1 MSKCIV
7 FDLDG
12 TIIDSFPDIYESLNK
27 ALEQSGFPTISFEK
41 FFAIAGYGPRN
52 LIKDSVDEPIE
63 PQKFEETV
71 ALYNNIYTNCGS
83 PKTVRYEGM
92 LEVLAELRRR
102 GYKLAVR
109 TNKAQATTDQIT
121 NRLLVDVV
129 DLIWGSIE
137 GRAIKPYKESVLP
150 ILEMYGAKPEE
161 TFMVGDMKADID
173 TANNAGMKFIGCLW
187 GYGKEEDMRASGAT
201 VFAKKPADLLDLIKQ

>member
-52 LIKDSVDEPIE
+52 LIKDAVDEPISGQVYE
-63 PQKFEETV
+63 DAV

-83 PKTVRYEGM
+83 PKTVRYDGM
-92 LEVLAELRRR
+92 LEVLAELRKR
-102 GYKLAVR
+102 GYILLVR
-109 TNKAQATTDQIT
+109 TNKAQKTTDAIT
-121 NRLLVDVV
+121 NRLLVGAV
-129 DLIWGSIE
+129 DLIWGSID
-137 GRAIKPYKESVLP
+137 GREIKPYAESVLP
-150 ILEMYGAKPEE
+150 MLRMFDAKPED
-161 TFMVGDMKADID
+161 TYMVGDMKADVD
-173 TANNAGMKFIGCLW
+173 TANNAGMKFIGVLW

-201 VFAKKPADLLDLIKQ
+201 IFAKKPFDLLDLIK

>member
-27 ALEQSGFPTISFEK
+27 ALAQSGFPTISFEK

-52 LIKDSVDEPIE
+52 LIKDSVDGVIE

-71 ALYNNIYTNCGS
+71 ALYNDTYTNCGS
-83 PKTVRYEGM
+83 PKTVPFDGM
-92 LEVLAELRRR
+92 KEVLAELRKR
-102 GYKLAVR
+102 GYKLCVR
-109 TNKAQATTDQIT
+109 TNKAQATTDEIT
-121 NRLLVDVV
+121 NRILPDDVDI
-129 DLIWGSIE
+129 IWGSIE
-137 GRAIKPYKESVLP
+137 GRALKPEAESVLP
-150 ILEMYGAKPEE
+150 LLRMFDAKPEE

-187 GYGKEEDMRASGAT
+187 GYGKEADMRASGAT
-201 VFAKKPADLLDLIKQ
+201 VFANKPADLLDLIK

>member
-12 TIIDSFPDIYESLNK
+12 TIIDSFPDIFESLNK
-27 ALEQSGFPTISFEK
+27 ALEQSGFPAISFEK

-52 LIKDSVDEPIE
+52 LIKDSVDEPMTAE
-63 PQKFEETV
+63 KFEQTV
-71 ALYNNIYTNCGS
+71 ALYNDIYTNCGS
-83 PKTVRYEGM
+83 PKTVLFEGM
-92 LEVLAELRRR
+92 TEVLAELRKR
-102 GYKLAVR
+102 GYMLAVR
-109 TNKAQATTDQIT
+109 TNKAQVTTDGIAQ
-121 NRLLVDVV
+121 RLLNDKV
-129 DLIWGSIE
+129 DLVWGSIE
-137 GRAIKPYKESVLP
+137 GRQIKPYAQSVLP

-187 GYGKEEDMRASGAT
+187 GYGKQEDMKASGAT
-201 VFAKKPADLLDLIKQ
+201 VFAEKPADLLDLIK

>member
-12 TIIDSFPDIYESLNK
+12 TIIDSFPDIFESLNK
-27 ALEQSGFPTISFEK
+27 ALEQSGFPAISFEK

-52 LIKDSVDEPIE
+52 LIKDSVDQPMTAE
-63 PQKFEETV
+63 KFEQTV
-71 ALYNNIYTNCGS
+71 ALYNDIYTNCGS
-83 PKTVRYEGM
+83 PKTVLFEGM
-92 LEVLAELRRR
+92 TEVLAELRKR
-102 GYKLAVR
+102 GYMLAVR
-109 TNKAQATTDQIT
+109 TNKAQVTTDGIAQ
-121 NRLLVDVV
+121 RLLNDKV
-129 DLIWGSIE
+129 DLVWGSIE
-137 GRAIKPYKESVLP
+137 GRQIKPYAQSVLP

-187 GYGKEEDMRASGAT
+187 GYGKQEDMKASGAT
-201 VFAKKPADLLDLIKQ
+201 VFAEKPADLLDLIK

>member
-1 MSKCIV
+1 MSKCVV

-27 ALEQSGFPTISFEK
+27 ALEQSGFPAISFEK

-52 LIKDSVDEPIE
+52 LIKDSVDGPIE

-71 ALYNNIYTNCGS
+71 ALYNDIYTNCGS

-92 LEVLAELRRR
+92 AEVLAELRRR
-102 GYKLAVR
+102 GYILAVR
-109 TNKAQATTDQIT
+109 TNKAQATTDDIA
-121 NRLLVDVV
+121 NRILVGMV
-129 DLIWGSIE
+129 DLIWGSKE
-137 GRAIKPYKESVLP
+137 GREIKPYAESVLP
-150 ILEMYGAKPEE
+150 ILRMYDAKPEE

-187 GYGKEEDMRASGAT
+187 GYGKEADMRASGAT
-201 VFAKKPADLLDLIKQ
+201 VFVEKPADLLDLIK

>member
-27 ALEQSGFPTISFEK
+27 ALAQSGFPTITFEK

-71 ALYNNIYTNCGS
+71 ALYNDTYTNCGS
-83 PKTVRYEGM
+83 PNTVRYDGM
-92 LEVLAELRRR
+92 KEVLAELRRR
-102 GYKLAVR
+102 GYILAVR
-109 TNKAQATTDQIT
+109 TNKAQATTDVIAE
-121 NRLLVDVV
+121 RLLTGIV
-129 DLIWGSIE
+129 DLVWGSKE
-137 GRAIKPYKESVLP
+137 GREIKPFAESVLP
-150 ILEMYGAKPEE
+150 ILRLYDAKPEE
-161 TFMVGDMKADID
+161 TYMVGDMKADID

-201 VFAKKPADLLDLIKQ
+201 VFAKKPFDLLDLIK

>member
-27 ALEQSGFPTISFEK
+27 ALVQSGFEAISFEK

-52 LIKDSVDEPIE
+52 LIKDSVDGKIE

-71 ALYNNIYTNCGS
+71 ALYNDTYTNCGS
-83 PKTVRYEGM
+83 PKTVLYDGM
-92 LEVLAELRRR
+92 TEVLAELRRR
-102 GYKLAVR
+102 GYTLCVR
-109 TNKAQATTDQIT
+109 TNKAQVTTDGIA
-121 NRLLVDVV
+121 NRLLNDKV
-129 DLIWGSIE
+129 DLVWGSIE
-137 GRAIKPYKESVLP
+137 GRAIKPFAESVLP

-187 GYGKEEDMRASGAT
+187 GYGKEADMRASGAT
-201 VFAKKPADLLDLIKQ
+201 VFAQKPADLLDLIK

>member
-27 ALEQSGFPTISFEK
+27 ALAQSGFPTITYEK

-71 ALYNNIYTNCGS
+71 ALYNDTYTNCGS
-83 PKTVRYEGM
+83 PNTVRFDGM
-92 LEVLAELRRR
+92 KEVLEELRRR
-102 GYKLAVR
+102 GYILAVR
-109 TNKAQATTDQIT
+109 TNKAQATTDVIAE
-121 NRLLVDVV
+121 RLLKGIV
-129 DLIWGSIE
+129 DLVWGSTE
-137 GRAIKPYKESVLP
+137 GREIKPFAESVLP
-150 ILEMYGAKPEE
+150 ILRMYDAKPEE

-187 GYGKEEDMRASGAT
+187 GYGKEADMRASGAT
-201 VFAKKPADLLDLIKQ
+201 VFANKPADLLDLIK

>member
-12 TIIDSFPDIYESLNK
+12 TIIDSFPDIFESLNK
-27 ALEQSGFPTISFEK
+27 ALAQSGFPTISFEK

-71 ALYNNIYTNCGS
+71 ALYNDTYTNCGS
-83 PKTVRYEGM
+83 PKTVPFEGM
-92 LEVLAELRRR
+92 KEVLAQLRKR

-109 TNKAQATTDQIT
+109 TNKAQATTDEIT
-121 NRLLVDVV
+121 NRILADDVDI
-129 DLIWGSIE
+129 IWGSLE
-137 GRAIKPYKESVLP
+137 GRALKPEAESVLP
-150 ILEMYGAKPEE
+150 LLRMFDAKPED

-187 GYGKEEDMRASGAT
+187 GYGKEADMRASGAT
-201 VFAKKPADLLDLIKQ
+201 VFANKPADLLDLIK

>member
-27 ALEQSGFPTISFEK
+27 ALEQSGFPAISFEK

-52 LIKDSVDEPIE
+52 LIKDSVDGPIE

-71 ALYNNIYTNCGS
+71 ALYNDIYTNCGS

-92 LEVLAELRRR
+92 AEVLAELRRR
-102 GYKLAVR
+102 GYILAVR
-109 TNKAQATTDQIT
+109 TNKAQATTDDIA
-121 NRLLVDVV
+121 NRILVGMV
-129 DLIWGSIE
+129 DLIWGSKE
-137 GRAIKPYKESVLP
+137 GREIKPYAESVLP
-150 ILEMYGAKPEE
+150 ILRMYDAKPEE

-187 GYGKEEDMRASGAT
+187 GYGKEADMRASGAT
-201 VFAKKPADLLDLIKQ
+201 VFVKKPEELLDLIK

>member
-27 ALEQSGFPTISFEK
+27 ALAQSGFPTITFEK

-71 ALYNNIYTNCGS
+71 ALYNDTYTNCGS
-83 PKTVRYEGM
+83 PNTVRYDGM
-92 LEVLAELRRR
+92 KEVLAELRRR
-102 GYKLAVR
+102 GYILAVR
-109 TNKAQATTDQIT
+109 TNKAQATTDVIAE
-121 NRLLVDVV
+121 RLLTGIV
-129 DLIWGSIE
+129 DLVWGSKE
-137 GRAIKPYKESVLP
+137 GREIKPFAESVLP
-150 ILEMYGAKPEE
+150 ILRMYDAKPEE
-161 TFMVGDMKADID
+161 TYMVGDMKADID

-201 VFAKKPADLLDLIKQ
+201 VFAKKPSDLLDLIK